1 MDLLLAKPRK
11 FAWEYGHLYD
21 VETEGARQFRE
32 AVQPAWELFVTAL
45 KIMAALT
52 LMFVLLAVVYSL

>member
-32 AVQPAWELFVTAL
+32 AVQPVWELFVMTL
-45 KIMAALT
+45 KLMAAPT
-52 LMFVLLAVVYSL
+52 LMFVLLVLLYSL